1 MIPGMLLFLGM
12 NFLPESPRWLC
23 RKERYEEAHH
33 ILALVHGHGDEN
45 HSWVLK
51 EFEEIKEQ
59 AELDRQNADVTYW
72 ELLGPKYLNQTHI
85 AVFTQIWSQ
94 LTGVSSKSL

>member
-1 MIPGMLLFLGM
+1 MLLFLGM

-59 AELDRQNADVTYW
+59 AELDRQNADVTYC